1 MSAIPQSSKRNREV
15 TGRTVL
21 FCFVGF
27 FGIVAAVNA
36 FMIRA
41 AVTTFAGT
49 ETASAYKAGLGYKNE
64 EAAAAAQA
72 RLGWQVDGRIARTPS
87 GEVLLTVDVKDK
99 NQSPLYGVAV
109 AAQLTHPLNAR
120 LDHTIAMVRSADGGF
135 RGATEASAGQWT
147 LTIDVTRDGERVY
160 RTKSRVVLK

>member
-1 MSAIPQSSKRNREV
+1 MNAKATPHKPREI

-27 FGIVAAVNA
+27 FGVVATVNA

-49 ETASAYKAGLGYKNE
+49 ETASAYRAGLAYKDE

-72 RLGWQVDGRIARTPS
+72 ALDWQVEGRIARNTA
-87 GEVLLTVDVKDK
+87 GDAVLTVEIKDK
-99 NQSPLYGVAV
+99 NGVPVRSVAV
-109 AAQLTHPLNAR
+109 DARLAHPASAR
-120 LDHTIAMVRSADGGF
+120 LDQDVPLSRMADGSFQGS
-135 RGATEASAGQWT
+135 AEITAGQWT
-147 LTIDVTRDGERVY
+147 LNLDILRDGKRVY
-160 RTKSRVVLK
+160 RTKSRVMLK